1 MLEVTN
7 QLKHLAQRWG
17 LQFNS
22 IAKIEDEVVF
32 LYTRK
37 VQGEILAAPSIRKNE
52 PGQRIARGASLSSSL
67 SGWHYKGLILLTS
80 SVYGEGGRKQLPAR
94 IVLNPHAITE
104 NAVRESQ

>member
-22 IAKIEDEVVF
+22 IAKIEDEVIF

-52 PGQRIARGASLSSSL
+52 PGQRIARGASLSSPL
-67 SGWHYKGLILLTS
+67 SGWHYKGLILLTWVLFS
-80 SVYGEGGRKQLPAR
+80 SLLPYTEREGGSSFPRKLYS
-94 IVLNPHAITE
+94 VLM
-104 NAVRESQ
+104 Q